1 MMRSQYAPEDR
12 ETYVEFTFSEGGN
25 IYKNTPESVFLK
37 KKPETE

>member
-25 IYKNTPESVFLK
+25 IIKYAGIRLS
-37 KKPETE
+37 